1 MEIDGILNENV
12 RDINAVGLRMISLC
26 SMYFWYCDFYKT
38 SFDISLTSS
47 NGNETYFV

>member
-1 MEIDGILNENV
+1 MEIDGILNEDV
-12 RDINAVGLRMISLC
+12 RDINAIGSWMISLR

-38 SFDISLTSS
+38 SFDISLMSS